1 MPGSSL
7 IHTASLT
14 VQGSFSFLQST
25 PRLAPL
31 LVPASPETSGT
42 ISKRQTLIKCQRE
55 HYRERTE
62 RNTGW
67 LWWHPLVSTTL
78 NDTRSLEKIF
88 LKHCWVILVSYAY
101 PLRLLKCC
109 ASCELGFFFWLLF
122 ECLDQP
128 TLFSI
133 YLVFRAPV
141 YQFPDNGSWT
151 ACFDTLPS

>member
-7 IHTASLT
+7 IYTASLT

-67 LWWHPLVSTTL
+67 LWWQPLVSTTL
-78 NDTRSLEKIF
+78 NDTRSLEKNLF
-88 LKHCWVILVSYAY
+88 KA
-101 PLRLLKCC
+101 LL
-109 ASCELGFFFWLLF
+109 SN
-122 ECLDQP
+122 
-128 TLFSI
+128 FSI
-133 YLVFRAPV
+133 ICISLSTVTGFILTIVENSPIKSRKGTQTEFWKNKDAQNQVTFQQSFYNI
-141 YQFPDNGSWT
+141 Q
-151 ACFDTLPS
+151 